1 MLKSIKLETIQEIAL
16 KAGKAAM
23 SVYQKDFAIY
33 EKEDKS
39 PLSEADLLCNEII
52 CDALSPFNLKY

>member
-16 KAGKAAM
+16 KAGKVAM

-33 EKEDKS
+33 EKEGYTIRS
-39 PLSEADLLCNEII
+39 LRS
-52 CDALSPFNLKY
+52 SV